1 MVGCCGARCS
11 GPEGRASSKISR
23 RSPASPYLLRLLPRA
38 TSRRWY
44 AARVYASP
52 HTLTA
57 SRYAARAS
65 HHQTP
70 SLAPCSPC
78 GVCGSSFSL
87 ANGFARAQRSYLH
100 QHHEL
105 LPPPPRGRAAQRRAW
120 RAPHVDRRQ
129 VRTIRR
135 SSRCVALRVLYR
147 SLSSLRAE
155 SGAERYFWQRQRQV
169 NRYSRSRSRC
179 VALLRRVGL
188 GLAGVAAA
196 GLVGAVAVGGLAW
209 AGHKAYV
216 VRGSRVSLHCAVAS
230 LALPRLRDD
239 VAHTRN
245 AGGGGGGARSRMRA
259 TRRTAA
265 TSACTSTCTAATA

>member
-1 MVGCCGARCS
+1 MFAVVHAAL
-11 GPEGRASSKISR
+11 GPKPASSKTSR
-23 RSPASPYLLRLLPRA
+23 PRSTASPYLLPLLPRA

-135 SSRCVALRVLYR
+135 SSRCVALRVLSR

-169 NRYSRSRSRC
+169 NRYSRSRSR
-179 VALLRRVGL
+179 
-188 GLAGVAAA
+188 VAAQGWLGPRWCRGRRSRRRCCRRRSGMGWPQ
-196 GLVGAVAVGGLAW
+196 GLRGTWLA
-209 AGHKAYV
+209 
-216 VRGSRVSLHCAVAS
+216 SVAS
-230 LALPRLRDD
+230 LRRR
-239 VAHTRN
+239 VACEMIWLTR
-245 AGGGGGGARSRMRA
+245 AMLVVVVRA
-259 TRRTAA
+259 VA
-265 TSACTSTCTAATA
+265 